1 MDPRELRW
9 VAVLGFAAVV
19 VLATVVRYV
28 LDRKR
33 IRRYFAA
40 YGGEVLQIAEGDF
53 VWAALV
59 GISGIPYQVR
69 YRDAEGIERRAKV
82 STSPSR
88 GVKIDEVQAVHEV
101 ELEDSR
107 LVVN

>member
-9 VAVLGFAAVV
+9 FGVLAVAAVV
-19 VLATVVRYV
+19 VLATVVRYI
-28 LDRKR
+28 LDRRR

-40 YGGEVLQIAEGDF
+40 HGGEVLEIADGDF

-82 STSPSR
+82 STSLST
-88 GVKIDEVQAVHEV
+88 GVKINDVRAVHGV